1 MGNTMLL
8 TVMGRKT
15 GRRMDVPVNYYQD
28 GDALWVITK
37 RSRNRR
43 QNVKG
48 GVEVDLVLHG
58 KKLKGSA

>member
-1 MGNTMLL
+1 
-8 TVMGRKT
+8 
-15 GRRMDVPVNYYQD
+15 MDVPVNYYQD